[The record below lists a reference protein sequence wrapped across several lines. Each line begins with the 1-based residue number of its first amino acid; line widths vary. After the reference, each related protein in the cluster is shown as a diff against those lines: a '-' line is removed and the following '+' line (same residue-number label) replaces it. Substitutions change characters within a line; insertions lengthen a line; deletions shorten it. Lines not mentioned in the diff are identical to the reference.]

1 MKNEQYQGLLTWLYF
16 IFLFYQVWFP
26 TKMYCR
32 INLTIIDW
40 PKNKMNVCSYFWS
53 KLWSCISLKKYF
65 ILMFIIKPT
74 EIPSLSFLINSH
86 FFLHPVFATADQQQH
101 LSSRGQQEV
110 LQQPAQVQLS
120 PAEHLNSLL
129 TSWIQHLRP
138 AAFSE
143 KLRQWSRFWQHNI
156 VCFFY
161 FYFFKEDST
170 TF

>member
-1 MKNEQYQGLLTWLYF
+1 
-16 IFLFYQVWFP
+16 
-26 TKMYCR
+26 
-32 INLTIIDW
+32 
-40 PKNKMNVCSYFWS
+40 
-53 KLWSCISLKKYF
+53 
-65 ILMFIIKPT
+65 MFIIKPT

-156 VCFFY
+156 VCFF
-161 FYFFKEDST
+161 FFIFLKRIQPLFKVVFTAWGVSAVDIEVSLCTISQHVGSDMLVYVCCLHFTCCILYSL
-170 TF
+170 